1 MLKKVQ
7 SSLNKTPYFLSNRE
21 DLRLS
26 CTLLVFNRETTRL
39 EDSLSTSGCVE
50 SRDTVSL
57 SSEFLSKSALRD
69 EFKLDFTAQVLLLE
83 FRILTNIRGNKLFDL
98 IALQEWAE
106 SI

>member
-1 MLKKVQ
+1 
-7 SSLNKTPYFLSNRE
+7 
-21 DLRLS
+21 
-26 CTLLVFNRETTRL
+26 
-39 EDSLSTSGCVE
+39 
-50 SRDTVSL
+50 VSL

-69 EFKLDFTAQVLLLE
+69 EFKLDFTVQVLLLE